1 MMLVGARR
9 AWPLLRGVPSPWLR
23 QLLIPTA
30 KRMRHSLVRPVF
42 IIMLA
47 AGGSICL
54 VAVLR

>member
-9 AWPLLRGVPSPWLR
+9 AWPLLRLVPSSWLR

-30 KRMRHSLVRPVF
+30 KRVRHSLVRPVF
-42 IIMLA
+42 VVMLA

-54 VAVLR
+54 LALLR